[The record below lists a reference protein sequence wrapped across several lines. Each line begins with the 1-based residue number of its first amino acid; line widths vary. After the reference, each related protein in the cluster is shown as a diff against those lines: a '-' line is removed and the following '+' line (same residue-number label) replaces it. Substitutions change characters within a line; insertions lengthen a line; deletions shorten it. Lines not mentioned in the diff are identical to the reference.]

1 MTLKNFKTLIITSWA
16 VLIICFL
23 IKILGGNWFEL
34 AVENE
39 KFVLFCGFI
48 DNTPDLKIL
57 LTAVI
62 SCVSGYFGLC
72 AIIGKE
78 KLPTHQSIILIIY
91 MLIKSVLSWYYYWV
105 AFFMD
110 IILLLGITTLISKSF
125 KRSIIGFLLINA
137 FQIISLVTRNININ
151 GFNNQSYVFMLLLQI
166 DYYIMIFMYYLY
178 SIKKKGVE

>member
-1 MTLKNFKTLIITSWA
+1 V

-39 KFVLFCGFI
+39 KFVLFCDFI

-57 LTAVI
+57 LTSVI
-62 SCVSGYFGLC
+62 YCISTYFVVC
-72 AIIGKE
+72 AIVGKN
-78 KLPTHQSIILIIY
+78 KLPVNQSVILIIY
-91 MLIKSVLSWYYYWV
+91 MLIRAIISWYYEWI
-105 AFFMD
+105 AFAMD
-110 IILLLGITTLISKSF
+110 FILIPGITTLIGKSF
-125 KRSIIGFLLINA
+125 KRSVIGFLLLNA

-151 GFNNQSYVFMLLLQI
+151 SFNNQSYVFMLLLQI

-178 SIKKKGVE
+178 SIRKKGVE